1 MIESNDTE
9 TIEYYIGKIG
19 VSVVLFRST
28 LCNSCVTA
36 AKELKVIEESGEFP
50 IYCVNIYKNKE
61 LASKYSIEKVPTVII
76 FVNGRI
82 KSILVGS
89 SNKFEYLSEIKKAL
103 VI

>member
-9 TIEYYIGKIG
+9 TIEYYIGKTG

-28 LCNSCVTA
+28 LCNSCVTV
-36 AKELKVIEESGEFP
+36 AKELKVIEEAGEFP
-50 IYCVNIYKNKE
+50 IYCVNIYKNKD
-61 LASKYSIEKVPTVII
+61 LAAKYSIEKVPTVII

-89 SNKFEYLSEIKKAL
+89 NNKFEYLSEIKKAL